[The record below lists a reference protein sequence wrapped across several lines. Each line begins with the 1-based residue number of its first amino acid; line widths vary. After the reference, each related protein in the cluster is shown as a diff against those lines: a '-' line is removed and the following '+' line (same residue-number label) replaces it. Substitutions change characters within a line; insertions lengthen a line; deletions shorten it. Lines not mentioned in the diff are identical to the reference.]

1 MTGPRA
7 PLCPVPAA
15 CAGSP
20 RSPVSHGCTVGSAG
34 PTVPGSPTPSLPALR
49 CDAAAAGGRR
59 SPGTWRAATASLL
72 AALLALGPA
81 ALAAPPPAPPPPG
94 VRWEGPA
101 REALA
106 RARREGRPL
115 LVCVNA
121 LEDERA
127 NIQLA
132 TQLYRDPA
140 WGRATRAYVCVVAN
154 PNDHGEGAP
163 CARYGHVPCSAHQ
176 DVLAWVL
183 RAVGRDGALISPQH
197 LIVEPDGAIAYRK
210 EYFEGHEGPA
220 LFEAWLARLAP
231 QAALRQARADRAADL
246 QQLATC
252 PPQDTAAFARAI
264 VKRAGDGLSSLVL
277 VAALEDASDPVRRAG
292 LLDAL
297 GDTPLSQALA
307 LVPAAEA
314 ATVEPALAP
323 GEALAWTQALLRVDR
338 ALGLWAAARV
348 IARSAEPALRAQ
360 VLAAVAGD
368 RAPAALVRLPAGE
381 RAVLEEAL
389 LLAGASL
396 PAGLSPGDAEGLERV
411 PATRRERARARGR
424 TPRPQALPATLAA
437 LAPGE
442 QRRAL
447 LAAGGEAV
455 LAREAEVRA
464 LLEGSPHLRVR
475 IAAALALLGAS
486 RGPAEAVAAC
496 LEAAFDDPL
505 EGSEAR
511 EQARARL
518 DEDPGEN
525 PEEWARLLRQRAGGA
540 R

>member
-1 MTGPRA
+1 MDGPLA
-7 PLCPVPAA
+7 PPPAA
-15 CAGSP
+15 PACPQAARHGPMRP
-20 RSPVSHGCTVGSAG
+20 RRRRAVTRLL
-34 PTVPGSPTPSLPALR
+34 PGLAL
-49 CDAAAAGGRR
+49 
-59 SPGTWRAATASLL
+59 
-72 AALLALGPA
+72 ALLAGSLPLLLGGPA
-81 ALAAPPPAPPPPG
+81 AAAPPPAKAPPPG
-94 VRWEGPA
+94 LRWEGTA

-115 LVCVNA
+115 LVCINA

-163 CARYGHVPCSAHQ
+163 CARYGHVPCSAHK

-183 RAVGRDGALISPQH
+183 RAVSRDGALISPQH

-210 EYFEGHEGPA
+210 EYYEGHEGPA
-220 LFEAWLARLAP
+220 LFEAWLSVLAP
-231 QAALRQARADRAADL
+231 AAALRQARADRAADL

-264 VKRAGDGLSSLVL
+264 VKRAGDGLTGLVL
-277 VAALEDASDPVRRAG
+277 VAALEDASEAVRRAG

-297 GDTPLSQALA
+297 GDTPPAQALA

-314 ATVEPALAP
+314 ATAEPALAP

-338 ALGLWAAARV
+338 ELGLWAAARA

-368 RAPAALVRLPAGE
+368 RSPAALARLPAGE
-381 RAVLEEAL
+381 RAMLEEAL
-389 LLAGASL
+389 LLAGATP
-396 PAGLSPGDAEGLERV
+396 PAGLAPGEAEGLERV
-411 PATRRERARARGR
+411 PALRRERARARGH
-424 TPRPQALPATLAA
+424 TPRPQALPPALDG
-437 LAPGE
+437 LAPGA

-447 LAAGGEAV
+447 LAATAESV
-455 LAREAEVRA
+455 LAREAEVRT

-475 IAAALALLGAS
+475 IAAALALLGAG
-486 RGPAEAVAAC
+486 RGPAEAVATC
-496 LEAAFDDPL
+496 LESAFDDPL
-505 EGSEAR
+505 EGPEAR
-511 EQARARL
+511 ELARARL
-518 DEDPGEN
+518 AEDPGEN
-525 PEEWARLLRQRAGGA
+525 PDEWARLLRARAGGGK
-540 R
+540 